1 MIKHVAVAL
10 DGSAHAAAAEGL
22 AVALTQLLG
31 AVVHGV
37 HVIDTTFLEGAFI
50 TDVSG
55 AMGFEPFLNLQA
67 QMRSTLDDVAE
78 VIREEFEGRC
88 QTARVEHAFHVE
100 RNGVANGILAAT
112 KLADLLVMGQRG
124 VNARFHE
131 DMLGRATEVLLRR
144 SLVPVVVVPAE
155 AALSPQRLL
164 VAYDGSPK
172 AVRALQH
179 AADLAGALQRGLTVV
194 TIDADE
200 ARARSRLDEAS
211 QYLAPYPAP
220 VHYEVRQGE
229 AVEQE
234 ILALVTSGQFDLL
247 FLGAHGHRR
256 IVELVLGSTSE
267 YLARRSGVPVWCVT
281 HA

>member
-22 AVALTQLLG
+22 AIALAQRFG
-31 AVVHGV
+31 AVVHGA
-37 HVIDTTFLEGAFI
+37 HVVDTTFLEGAFI
-50 TDVSG
+50 TDISG

-88 QTARVEHAFHVE
+88 QTAGVEHVFHIE
-100 RNGVANGILAAT
+100 RNGIAHGILAAT

-144 SLVPVVVVPAE
+144 SPVPVVVVPLQT
-155 AALSPQRLL
+155 ALPQRLL

-172 AVRALQH
+172 AVRALQQ
-179 AADLAGALQRGLTVV
+179 AAELAGTLQHDFTVV

-200 ARARSRLDEAS
+200 GRARSRLEEAS
-211 QYLAPYPAP
+211 RYLAPYPAK
-220 VHYEVRQGE
+220 VQYEVRQGE

-234 ILALVTSGQFDLL
+234 ILTMLTSGQFDLL

-281 HA
+281 HV